1 MHTIDA
7 GAVGRSTKIDASI
20 PLLAEVQEIRE
31 LGFEEVSQEENFF
44 AEIDVEANEDSDTAS

>member
-20 PLLAEVQEIRE
+20 PLFAEVQEIKK